1 MPLSHDAEQV
11 LRDIFAVGSDRALAI
26 GNRLRA
32 PTPGPNELFDLC
44 EMLATVPNEEA
55 LQKFLE
61 THFGFMTGL
70 LGGPDNSDLAVLF
83 KPKIGTQFVADF
95 CVLQAHQ
102 GGAVAHMIEIE
113 TSHAML
119 FTKKGNPAKRLAG
132 ALNQLEDWRIEID
145 RQPKFYSG
153 ELLRMA
159 QSLDEYDEASE
170 NSRGVRFAPSEKI
183 KRIWDAF
190 GGGEQCFWTY
200 TAILGRWSKLN
211 TKEKTRIVH
220 RNQSGP
226 VKIHTF
232 EQLARNA
239 NFRLERDDWHN
250 DLDEWD
256 WLSSRIV
263 GMDPLL

>member
-1 MPLSHDAEQV
+1 MPLSLDAEQV
-11 LRDIFAVGSDRALAI
+11 LKDIFAVGSDRALAI

-32 PTPGPNELFDLC
+32 PTPGPDELFNLC
-44 EMLATVPNEEA
+44 ELLANEPNEEA

-61 THFGFMTGL
+61 LNFGFLTGL

-83 KPKIGTQFVADF
+83 KPKIGTRFVADF

-113 TSHAML
+113 TSHEML

-132 ALNQLEDWRIEID
+132 ALSQLEDWRMEID
-145 RQPKFYSG
+145 RQPKFYAG
-153 ELLRMA
+153 EFLRMA
-159 QSLDEYDEASE
+159 QNAEEFCEGCECL
-170 NSRGVRFAPSEKI
+170 RGVRFTSAEDVKKI
-183 KRIWDAF
+183 WEMF

-211 TKEKTRIVH
+211 DEEKARIIH

-250 DLDEWD
+250 DLDEWNE
-256 WLSSRIV
+256 
-263 GMDPLL
+263 

>member
-1 MPLSHDAEQV
+1 MPLSHDAEQI

-32 PTPGPNELFDLC
+32 PTPGPNELIDLC

-61 THFGFMTGL
+61 THYGFMTGL

-83 KPKIGTQFVADF
+83 KPKIGTRFVADF

-113 TSHAML
+113 TFHAML
-119 FTKKGNPAKRLAG
+119 FTKKGNPARRLAG

-170 NSRGVRFAPSEKI
+170 NSRGVRFASSEKI

-250 DLDEWD
+250 DLDEWN
-256 WLSSRIV
+256 
-263 GMDPLL
+263 